1 MRLIDEN
8 GENVGVVPIEKALQA
23 AQDAELDL
31 VEVAATANP
40 PVCKI
45 MDLGKYLFEQAK
57 KERQARR
64 SQTKIEIKEIRLR
77 PKTNEHHRNFK
88 VKDARRWLEN
98 GIKVKV
104 TIRFRGREVT
114 YPEIALEDLREIA
127 EELKDVSKVETAPS
141 MEGRSMTLV
150 LAPDT
155 SVSKSEEK
163 KEVEKEPVES

>member
-45 MDLGKYLFEQAK
+45 MDLGKYLFEQVK

-163 KEVEKEPVES
+163 KEVEKEPIES

>member
-1 MRLIDEN
+1 MIDQN
-8 GENVGVVPIEKALQA
+8 GENLGIIPIEEALQTA
-23 AQDAELDL
+23 KDADLDL
-31 VEVAATANP
+31 VEVAPNADP
-40 PVCKI
+40 PVCRV
-45 MDLGKYLFEQAK
+45 MDMGKYLFEQAK
-57 KERQARR
+57 KERQARK

-88 VKDARRWLEN
+88 VRDARRWLEN

-127 EELKDVSKVETAPS
+127 EELKDISKVETAPS

-150 LAPDT
+150 LAPEQSSGPDT
-155 SVSKSEEK
+155 KN
-163 KEVEKEPVES
+163 